1 MCHKAGMY
9 FNTKRIKIWGI
20 NIICYCIL
28 LCITFLIIYPYISNT
43 SNAFK
48 SEADLLDKTVVFVP
62 KEFSM
67 DTIRLTLR
75 AMHYQ
80 DALKNSF
87 LLSVIVGVLQ
97 TLTSAVIGYGFARF
111 RFPGRNLLFSI
122 MIFTIIIPPQII
134 MMPLYMRFKEFD
146 FFGIIQAVAGQS
158 PNVLNSFIPFIVLSV
173 LGLGLK
179 QGLYVYLIRQF
190 FKNMPRE
197 LDDAA
202 YIDGAGELK
211 VFYKIMLPN
220 AIPIMLTSFLLSFSW
235 QWTDNYFTP
244 LMIQDLYNL
253 PVAISSIGN
262 YLLYDIDP
270 IVRTAMMGTGV
281 ILIILPIL
289 LIYCFLQRFFIQGIE
304 RSGIVG

>member
-1 MCHKAGMY
+1 
-9 FNTKRIKIWGI
+9 
-20 NIICYCIL
+20 
-28 LCITFLIIYPYISNT
+28 
-43 SNAFK
+43 
-48 SEADLLDKTVVFVP
+48 
-62 KEFSM
+62 
-67 DTIRLTLR
+67 
-75 AMHYQ
+75 
-80 DALKNSF
+80 
-87 LLSVIVGVLQ
+87 
-97 TLTSAVIGYGFARF
+97 
-111 RFPGRNLLFSI
+111 
-122 MIFTIIIPPQII
+122 